1 MFGPPEEFSFSY
13 FEFLPEKTI
22 VPSVQKFVDKRFLP
36 GSNIED
42 VTKKLAA
49 AGAECGKGVNNGRKY
64 YDCYYLVKQISLIM
78 TEWNII
84 IYPDKTGTKVNNIS
98 VNRGYT
104 GL

>member
-13 FEFLPEKTI
+13 FESLPEKTI
-22 VPSVQKFVDKRFLP
+22 VPSAQEFVDKRFQP

-42 VTKKLAA
+42 VTKEFTE
-49 AGAECGKGVNNGRKY
+49 AGAECSKEIGNRGEY
-64 YDCYYLVKQISLIM
+64 YYCYYLVKQISLIM
-78 TEWNII
+78 TEWRII